1 MTSIKP
7 MTRAAGLLPA
17 LLSGIGLLAAIPAA
31 HAETVRTVNGVDID
45 SSVLDF
51 YIRSRT
57 QRSADQAT
65 PEQREA
71 LLSEL
76 TDIYLLT
83 TQEAAKD
90 IRDEPEVAAQ
100 IELQNRGVIA
110 QAVATRFM
118 ENAEVTDEEI
128 QAEYAEQR
136 ELAPPM
142 QYKARHILL
151 ESQGQAQAIIDRLD
165 AGADFAELARSE
177 STGPSGSSGGDL
189 GWFSPNQMVQP
200 FSNAVATLEDG
211 SYTADPVQTDFGWHV
226 ILREDS
232 RETEA
237 PPLDSV
243 RDQLQQAIKNRKFQ
257 EYLDS
262 LRTDAGS
269 SG

>member
-1 MTSIKP
+1 MISING
-7 MTRAAGLLPA
+7 TRRAAGLLPA
-17 LLSGIGLLAAIPAA
+17 LLSAIGLLAAAPVAN
-31 HAETVRTVNGVDID
+31 AETVRTVNGAEID
-45 SSVLDF
+45 SSVLNF
-51 YIRSRT
+51 YIQSRT
-57 QRSADQAT
+57 QRAADQAT

-83 TQEAAKD
+83 TQEIAEE
-90 IRDEPEVAAQ
+90 IRDEPDVAAQ

-118 ENAEVTDEEI
+118 ESTDVTDEEI

-151 ESQGQAQAIIDRLD
+151 ESQGQAEAIIDRLD

-177 STGPSGSSGGDL
+177 STGPSGTSGGDL

-200 FSNAVATLEDG
+200 FSNAVAGLENG
-211 SYTADPVQTDFGWHV
+211 SYTAEPVQTDFGWHV

-237 PPLDSV
+237 PPLESV
-243 RDQLQQAIKNRKFQ
+243 RDQLRQAIKNRKFQ
-257 EYLDS
+257 EYLQS
-262 LRTDAGS
+262 LRTDAAS